1 DFVRDTSARLQDP
14 PAVRFI
20 KSREPDLNTF
30 RTITGGPSPY
40 GVNYF
45 ALNAPNISIARGLQ
59 SVNGYDALR
68 LSRQSAISGDMG
80 SDGLVGDPNVFLLR
94 HQGLN
99 LLNVK
104 YMLRERNLAENPIN
118 NITIGEINF
127 RKDLLDL
134 DLSPG
139 KSAEAVLGG
148 VMASD
153 LAIVS
158 L

>member
-1 DFVRDTSARLQDP
+1 
-14 PAVRFI
+14 
-20 KSREPDLNTF
+20 
-30 RTITGGPSPY
+30 
-40 GVNYF
+40 
-45 ALNAPNISIARGLQ
+45 
-59 SVNGYDALR
+59 
-68 LSRQSAISGDMG
+68 
-80 SDGLVGDPNVFLLR
+80 FLLR

-158 L
+158 LMGHAVHIPDNTPAARIRLHTKDGQIIEREIWAGRDTAEWAYDRQDVKVNIKHRLPRIAESWAVEGFEGHNFLAKFQFDRAL